1 MSILNKKKILLGVS
15 GSIAAY
21 KCAFLVRL
29 LVKEGAEVKVLMTP
43 SAGEFIT
50 PLTLATLSTNPV
62 HSDFTEDKHEG
73 TWVNHVELGL
83 WADLMIIA
91 PATANTLSKMVTGNA
106 DNLLLAVYLSARCQ
120 VAIAPA
126 MDLDMYSHAST
137 TANLNTLEQREHLI
151 IEPGS
156 GELASG
162 LIGKGRM
169 AEPEEIIQFTKEWF
183 LERAP
188 FHGKKAT
195 VTAGPT
201 YEAIDAVRFIGNHSS
216 GRMGMAIANELT
228 RKGATVTLI
237 CGPTQLQLQDEQVH
251 RIDVTTAEEMKIAAL
266 ESFKES
272 SIFVMSAAVADYRP
286 KNVVASKI
294 KKSTASLSIELE
306 ATPDILKELGS
317 RKQKGQLLVGFA
329 LETDDEVKN
338 AQGKLERKNLDL
350 IILNSLNDEGAGF
363 GHATNKITMIDRSN
377 KMASFELKT
386 KEIVAK
392 DIVEKILTLC
402 D

>member
-1 MSILNKKKILLGVS
+1 MSILNKKRILLGIS

-29 LVKEGAEVKVLMTP
+29 LVKEGAEVKVIMTP
-43 SAGEFIT
+43 SAEEFIT
-50 PLTLATLSTNPV
+50 PLTLSTLSKHPV

-73 TWVNHVELGL
+73 TWINHVELGL
-83 WADLMIIA
+83 WADLMVIA

-106 DNLLLAVYLSARCQ
+106 NNLLMAIYLSARCP

-126 MDLDMYSHAST
+126 MDLDMYSHPST
-137 TANLNTLEQREHLI
+137 TENLSALQLREHLI
-151 IEPGS
+151 IEPGT

-162 LIGKGRM
+162 LEGKGRM
-169 AEPEEIIQFTKEWF
+169 AEPEDIVEFLQNWF
-183 LERAP
+183 VSKAP
-188 FHGKKAT
+188 LHGKKAT

-216 GRMGMAIANELT
+216 GRMGMALANELS
-228 RKGATVTLI
+228 RKGASVTLI

-251 RIDVTTAEEMKIAAL
+251 RIDVTTAEEMKTAAL
-266 ESFKES
+266 SAFEESE
-272 SIFVMSAAVADYRP
+272 IFIMSAAVADYRP
-286 KNVVASKI
+286 ATVVSTKI
-294 KKSTASLSIELE
+294 KKSDASMTIELE
-306 ATPDILKELGS
+306 ATPDILKELGN
-317 RKQKGQLLVGFA
+317 RKQSGQLLVGFA
-329 LETDDEVKN
+329 LETDNEVEN
-338 AQGKLERKNLDL
+338 AKGKLERKNLDL

-363 GHATNKITMIDRSN
+363 GHATNKITMLDRSN
-377 KMASFELKT
+377 KMASFELKS
-386 KEIVAK
+386 KEHVAQ

>member
-1 MSILNKKKILLGVS
+1 MGIS

-29 LVKEGAEVKVLMTP
+29 LVKEGAEVKVIMTP
-43 SAGEFIT
+43 SAEDFIT
-50 PLTLATLSTNPV
+50 PLTLSTLSKHPV

-106 DNLLLAVYLSARCQ
+106 NNLLMAIYLSARCP

-126 MDLDMYSHAST
+126 MDLDMYTHPST
-137 TANLNTLEQREHLI
+137 TENLSALQLREHLI

-162 LIGKGRM
+162 LVGKGRM
-169 AEPEEIIQFTKEWF
+169 AEPEEIVHFIQNWF
-183 LERAP
+183 IEQAP
-188 FHGKKAT
+188 LYGKKVA

-216 GRMGMAIANELT
+216 GRMGMALANELS
-228 RKGATVTLI
+228 RKGAFVTLI
-237 CGPTQLQLQDEQVH
+237 CGPTQLQLQDEQVV
-251 RIDVTTAEEMKIAAL
+251 RIDVTTAEEMKSAAL
-266 ESFKES
+266 SSFEDS
-272 SIFVMSAAVADYRP
+272 EIFVMSAAVADYRP
-286 KNVVASKI
+286 KTVVSTKL
-294 KKSTASLSIELE
+294 KKSDASMTIELE

-317 RKQKGQLLVGFA
+317 RKRPGQLLIGFA
-329 LETDDEVKN
+329 LETDNEVEN

-363 GHATNKITMIDRSN
+363 GHATNKITMLDRSN
-377 KMASFELKT
+377 KMASFELKS
-386 KEIVAK
+386 KEHVAQ